1 MLTPEMHDK
10 SRVGDGIFRFIKNT
24 MMGDYYTIMARKK
37 RETLTMSRNHFRK
50 QPTY

>member
-24 MMGDYYTIMARKK
+24 LIGDYYTITAKK
-37 RETLTMSRNHFRK
+37 RETLSMSRNHFRK
-50 QPTY
+50 QPAC